1 MFPPVQSWAQDDV
14 ERFQGSGDM
23 NIFRH
28 TRSLSISRIL
38 SVFSLSGTL
47 ALAACFGPS
56 LSKPDEQKK
65 LDEQFYGTWLAM
77 SRSQGDDA
85 LKAQHELDALVQTI
99 HLKYVDHLVA
109 NWVCKPWTL
118 DGKEIVLKKVE
129 KGVSF
134 ECINSDG
141 FRGSVFTITLQENT
155 LTEPF
160 FNGYV
165 IRFSG
170 EVEQIALSPE
180 IGKSFMMYVRASS
193 LEILARSHE

>member
-1 MFPPVQSWAQDDV
+1 MKLFNLVSL
-14 ERFQGSGDM
+14 
-23 NIFRH
+23 
-28 TRSLSISRIL
+28 RSILRCLSSLGLIS
-38 SVFSLSGTL
+38 TL

-155 LTEPF
+155 LT
-160 FNGYV
+160 
-165 IRFSG
+165 
-170 EVEQIALSPE
+170 
-180 IGKSFMMYVRASS
+180 
-193 LEILARSHE
+193 